1 MRKTYPYVFFMIEV
15 VRKYIDQ
22 NQLLTKKELVIVGIS
37 GGADS
42 AALLHMLVS
51 MGYQCIAAHCNFK
64 LRGEES
70 DRDELF
76 TDNYTQIL
84 QVPLRTIV
92 FETKQYA
99 LNNHLSIEMAARELR
114 YAWFEELR
122 KEYNAQAIAVA
133 HHRDD
138 SIETLLINLTRGSGL
153 CGLTG
158 IRPRNGYVVRPLL
171 PLSREDVFSYIDS
184 NKLSYVTDS
193 TNSSDI
199 YTRNFIRLKVLP
211 LLAQINPSIKASLAR
226 TADHLG
232 EAEIIFKHVI
242 NEARNKVIQDN
253 SLSIDA
259 LMEFPAPKTILFEL
273 LKPYGFTR
281 LVTEDIFS
289 SLEKDSGKLF
299 YSDSYRLLKDRSF
312 LLIDSLEKHEQQC
325 FTLDNVEGH
334 ITVPIELIFS
344 KLVINKDFLIERN
357 LNFAY
362 FDYDKLKFPLTLR
375 HWKEGDWFVPF
386 GMTGRKKL
394 SDYFSN
400 NKFSLFDKEKIW
412 LLCNGEDI
420 IWIVGERPDNRYR
433 IDKSTKKVL
442 KVNFLDKKS
451 FTCKTI

>member
-1 MRKTYPYVFFMIEV
+1 MIEV

-76 TDNYTQIL
+76 TDNYTHTL

-242 NEARNKVIQDN
+242 HEARNKVIQDN

-442 KVNFLDKKS
+442 KVNFLDKKG

>member
-1 MRKTYPYVFFMIEV
+1 MIEV

-242 NEARNKVIQDN
+242 HEARNKVIQDN

-442 KVNFLDKKS
+442 KVNFLDKKG

>member
-1 MRKTYPYVFFMIEV
+1 MIEV

-76 TDNYTQIL
+76 TDNYTHIL

-289 SLEKDSGKLF
+289 SLDKDSGKLF

-312 LLIDSLEKHEQQC
+312 LLIDSLDKHEQQC

>member
-1 MRKTYPYVFFMIEV
+1 MIEV

-289 SLEKDSGKLF
+289 SLDKDSGKLF

>member
-1 MRKTYPYVFFMIEV
+1 MIEV

-76 TDNYTQIL
+76 TDNYTHIL

-242 NEARNKVIQDN
+242 HEARNKVIQDN

-442 KVNFLDKKS
+442 KVNFLDKKG

>member
-1 MRKTYPYVFFMIEV
+1 MIEV

>member
-1 MRKTYPYVFFMIEV
+1 MIEV

-226 TADHLG
+226 TADHLR

-242 NEARNKVIQDN
+242 HEASNKVIQDN

-312 LLIDSLEKHEQQC
+312 LLIDSLDKHEQQC
-325 FTLDNVEGH
+325 FTLDIVEGH
-334 ITVPIELIFS
+334 IIVPIELIFS

>member
-1 MRKTYPYVFFMIEV
+1 MIEV

-42 AALLHMLVS
+42 VALLHMLVS

-171 PLSREDVFSYIDS
+171 PLSREDIFSYIDS

-226 TADHLG
+226 TTDHLG

-242 NEARNKVIQDN
+242 QEARNKVIQDN
-253 SLSIDA
+253 RLSIDA
-259 LMEFPAPKTILFEL
+259 LMELPAPKTILFEL

-299 YSDSYRLLKDRSF
+299 YSNSYRLLKDRSF
-312 LLIDSLEKHEQQC
+312 LFINSLENHEQQC
-325 FTLDNVEGH
+325 FTLDNVEGR

>member
-1 MRKTYPYVFFMIEV
+1 MIEV

-289 SLEKDSGKLF
+289 SLDKDSGKLF

-312 LLIDSLEKHEQQC
+312 LLIDSLDKHEQQC

-442 KVNFLDKKS
+442 KVNFLDKKG

>member
-1 MRKTYPYVFFMIEV
+1 MIEV

-76 TDNYTQIL
+76 TDNYTHIL

-242 NEARNKVIQDN
+242 HEARNKVIQDN

>member
-1 MRKTYPYVFFMIEV
+1 MIEV

-289 SLEKDSGKLF
+289 SLDKDSGKLF

-325 FTLDNVEGH
+325 FTLDIVEGH

>member
-1 MRKTYPYVFFMIEV
+1 MIEV

-289 SLEKDSGKLF
+289 SLDKDSGKLF

-442 KVNFLDKKS
+442 KVNFLDRKS

>member
-1 MRKTYPYVFFMIEV
+1 MIEV

-242 NEARNKVIQDN
+242 HEARNKVIQDN

>member
-1 MRKTYPYVFFMIEV
+1 MIEV

-184 NKLSYVTDS
+184 NKLSYITDS
-193 TNSSDI
+193 TNRSDI

-242 NEARNKVIQDN
+242 HEARNKVIQDN

-442 KVNFLDKKS
+442 KVNFLDKKG

>member
-1 MRKTYPYVFFMIEV
+1 MIEV

-242 NEARNKVIQDN
+242 HEARNKVIQDN

-289 SLEKDSGKLF
+289 SLDKDSGKLF

>member
-1 MRKTYPYVFFMIEV
+1 MIEV

-289 SLEKDSGKLF
+289 SLDKDSGKLF

-312 LLIDSLEKHEQQC
+312 LLIDSLDKHEQQC

>member
-1 MRKTYPYVFFMIEV
+1 MIEV

-76 TDNYTQIL
+76 TDNYTHIL

-242 NEARNKVIQDN
+242 YEARNKVIQDN

-281 LVTEDIFS
+281 VVTEDIFS

-442 KVNFLDKKS
+442 KVNFLDKKG

>member
-1 MRKTYPYVFFMIEV
+1 MIEV

-76 TDNYTQIL
+76 TDNYTHIL

-289 SLEKDSGKLF
+289 SLDKDSGKLF

-312 LLIDSLEKHEQQC
+312 LLIDSLDKHEQQC

-442 KVNFLDKKS
+442 KVNFLDKKG